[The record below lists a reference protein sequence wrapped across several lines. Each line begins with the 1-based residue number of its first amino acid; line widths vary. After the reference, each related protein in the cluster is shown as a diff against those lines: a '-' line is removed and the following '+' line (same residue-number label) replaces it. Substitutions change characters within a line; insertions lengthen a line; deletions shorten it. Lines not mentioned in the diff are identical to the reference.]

1 MTLDDIP
8 AVVALEGRA
17 MNEGWHPG
25 AYAHELEHNGAARY
39 LVAEILPANP
49 GDEASHPAGDEASHH
64 AGEESCHH
72 TGEEVSHHT
81 GEESSH
87 HTGEESSHHTGEEL
101 RHTDRGAIA
110 GFAGLWLQFDQA
122 HVVTVAVEPA
132 MQRNGIGSLLV
143 LSLFNVA
150 EEAGMEDATLEVRTS
165 NVAARSLYRGFGF
178 FEVGVRKKYY
188 LDNGEDAVIMTTE
201 AITSEAFKRRVT
213 KLRAEISARFDL
225 RG

>member
-39 LVAEILPANP
+39 LVAELLPANT
-49 GDEASHPAGDEASHH
+49 GEESSHH
-64 AGEESCHH
+64 AGEESRHH
-72 TGEEVSHHT
+72 
-81 GEESSH
+81 
-87 HTGEESSHHTGEEL
+87 
-101 RHTDRGAIA
+101 DRGAIA

-201 AITSEAFKRRVT
+201 AFTSEAFKRRVT

>member
-39 LVAEILPANP
+39 LVVELLPTNP
-49 GDEASHPAGDEASHH
+49 GEESSHRASEESSHPA
-64 AGEESCHH
+64 
-72 TGEEVSHHT
+72 

-87 HTGEESSHHTGEEL
+87 H
-101 RHTDRGAIA
+101 DRGAIA